1 MNTLVWYCEPVAGR
15 ISTADISVL
24 TPSYGY
30 GRFIRDTILSSL
42 RQVDVRVEHI
52 VQDACSS
59 DGTVE
64 ILEEFDALIRW
75 RSEPDLGQSDAL
87 NRALAD
93 ATAPWI
99 GWLNADEFY
108 LPNAL
113 AVLRDIG
120 ERRGADVVYGDSVF
134 VDVEGR
140 LLRLVPQ
147 HGPRHTT
154 LRWYG
159 PYIHSCAVI
168 FRKSCLGERPWDTSL
183 NRTMDWELYL
193 RLSSQ
198 GARFVYVPY
207 PAGVF
212 RVHPDRVTA
221 QRIITPESLMPS
233 LQRQRVGSPQL
244 RHFALARAGR
254 ILHGV
259 QKLMA
264 GSYWRQVRAHAL
276 VGDDFRWFQSEM
288 GVESCNALLA
298 RCYPRAAQF
307 KGQDASR
314 RWL

>member
-1 MNTLVWYCEPVAGR
+1 MAGR
-15 ISTADISVL
+15 ISSADISVL

-30 GRFIRDTILSSL
+30 GRFIRDAILSSL
-42 RQVDVRVEHI
+42 QQADVGVEHI
-52 VQDACSS
+52 VQDASSS

-120 ERRGADVVYGDSVF
+120 ERSAADVVYGDAVF
-134 VDVEGR
+134 ADVEGR
-140 LLRLVPQ
+140 LLRLLPQ
-147 HGPRHTT
+147 HGPHHTT

-159 PYIHSCAVI
+159 PYIPSCAAI

-183 NRTMDWELYL
+183 KRAMDWELYL

-198 GARFVYVPY
+198 GKRFVYVPY
-207 PAGVF
+207 PVGVF

-221 QRIITPESLMPS
+221 QRIVTYESELPS
-233 LQRQRVGSPQL
+233 LHRQRVGSPQL
-244 RHFALARAGR
+244 RRFALSRAGR
-254 ILHGV
+254 ILHGAR
-259 QKLMA
+259 KLMA

-276 VGDDFRWFQSEM
+276 AGEDLRWFQSEM
-288 GVESCNALLA
+288 GAQSCDALLA
-298 RCYPRAAQF
+298 RCYGRAVRF
-307 KGQDASR
+307 NGQDPSKR
-314 RWL
+314 RP

>member
-1 MNTLVWYCEPVAGR
+1 VNALVCYSEPVAGR

-30 GRFIRDTILSSL
+30 GRFIRDAILSSL
-42 RQVDVRVEHI
+42 RQADVRVEHI

-64 ILEEFDALIRW
+64 ILEEFDGLIRW

-108 LPNAL
+108 VPNAL
-113 AVLRDIG
+113 AVLKDIG
-120 ERRGADVVYGDSVF
+120 ERRAADVVYGDAVF

-140 LLRLVPQ
+140 LLRLLPQ
-147 HGPRHTT
+147 HGPHHTT

-159 PYIHSCAVI
+159 PYISSCAAI
-168 FRKSCLGERPWDTSL
+168 FRRSCLGDRPWDISL
-183 NRTMDWELYL
+183 KRTMDWELYL

-207 PAGVF
+207 PVGVF

-221 QRIITPESLMPS
+221 RKIITHESKLPS
-233 LQRQRVGSPQL
+233 LQSQRVGSPQL

-254 ILHGV
+254 ILHRA

-276 VGDDFRWFQSEM
+276 GGYDVRWFQSEM

-307 KGQDASR
+307 EGEDASK
-314 RWL
+314 RWP